1 MGGLLKEWLD
11 DFFEKI
17 KTHMVPLDSFAPLR
31 LSSSECL
38 GPDDD
43 DGRKRLFPAFSVMN
57 NARHFLPSRLASP
70 AGDPIQLQAGGTSDK
85 AADQQRKALLA
96 LYETVGK
103 VLNQMIREGMPLPE
117 AFGSPLLLG
126 FLLGGCDGLG
136 HRPEYSIQDLREM
149 VSRNLC
155 GCNFLVTVF
164 CPLSLPSLISA

>member
-1 MGGLLKEWLD
+1 MEWLD
-11 DFFEKI
+11 DFCENVR
-17 KTHMVPLDSFAPLR
+17 THLVPLNLFAPRR
-31 LSSSECL
+31 LSSSEGL
-38 GPDDD
+38 VGDDSND
-43 DGRKRLFPAFSVMN
+43 DSIPAFSVMN
-57 NARHFLPSRLASP
+57 NARHYLPSRLVSP
-70 AGDPIQLQAGGTSDK
+70 AGDPIQLQAAGTSDK